1 MANPNRVVGRAKV
14 KIDGALLPTAG
25 DTVLTPGGVMREGV
39 EGDYE
44 AGAFR
49 ESTKPSKIEFSVLAK
64 ASFDPIAFGKHEDV
78 TVDVQYDT
86 GQHFVIRHA
95 WAETAPDMSSSDGK
109 GKCALNGPPAEKV
122 Q

>member
-14 KIDGALLPTAG
+14 KIDGVLQPTAG
-25 DTVLTPGGVMREGV
+25 DTVLTPGGPMREGV

-49 ESTKPSKIEFSVLAK
+49 ESTKPSKVEFSILAK
-64 ASFDPIAFGKHEDV
+64 ASFDPIAFGRHEDV
-78 TVDVQYDT
+78 TVDIEYDT

-95 WAETAPDMSSSDGK
+95 WAEMAPDMTSADGK
-109 GKCALNGPPAEKV
+109 AKCSLMGAAAEKV
-122 Q
+122 S